1 MLQLVLM
8 QDGQSVNVPL
18 DHSPISLGRLPECD
32 VKLNSNMVSRRHA
45 ELAIDGSTISI
56 RDLGS
61 GNGTFVN
68 GNRLG
73 EDAAVLKAGDRI
85 KLGPILIRVD
95 SEDGQIVPPD
105 DESVRG
111 THVVGKKPK
120 SKQQPPAEQK
130 ATDQEFVVNPS
141 PPPMPSNITA
151 TIAEAPDDDQMI
163 RGSSAVSGG
172 VGLLEKNPAEKLR
185 GVIEITKSL
194 SGSFDAQTI
203 LPKILDSLFN
213 IFPAADRG
221 FIFMKDI
228 ASGEIVQRAAN
239 FRRDEDDSFRMSRT
253 IRDKVLN
260 DREAV
265 LSADASSDS
274 RFSGAESLMGMSI
287 RSMMCVPMLDRE
299 GAAIGLI
306 NIDTTNQ
313 LQSFSE
319 DDLELM
325 VAVAGQASMLYQ
337 SALLLASYVQKQK
350 QDNEMAIAEDV
361 QHALLPEKLPD
372 MSGYEMFA
380 SYDSAQAVGGDY
392 YDSFPLKDGRI
403 CIAFGDVAGKGVPAS
418 LVMSRL
424 SSVVRSTMQHVDEV
438 AEAISAINDH
448 MCARAVEGRFVTF
461 FLGLLDPETG
471 EMAYANAGHM
481 PLMVRHTD
489 GSVDEYGEEEIG
501 VPIGVLSG
509 YPYDAVKYTLQPGDC
524 IVLYTDGVSEAMN
537 HESDLYTIEHLRDF
551 LSKSSGTAQEI
562 GVAIREDVRR
572 HADGRE
578 QNDDVTMMLIT
589 RA

>member
-1 MLQLVLM
+1 MPKIVLL
-8 QDGQSVNVPL
+8 QDGQSVQVPL
-18 DHSPISLGRLPECD
+18 NKPKLVLGRLPECD

-45 ELAIDGSTISI
+45 ELSVDGDVVSI

-73 EDAAVLKAGDRI
+73 EETVTLNVGDRV
-85 KLGPILIRVD
+85 KLGPILLRVD
-95 SEDGQIVPPD
+95 AEDGSAPPA
-105 DESVRG
+105 G
-111 THVVGKKPK
+111 AATHVVDRGPVE
-120 SKQQPPAEQK
+120 SNRRTDDEIPVSRHEQQPYSI
-130 ATDQEFVVNPS
+130 N
-141 PPPMPSNITA
+141 A
-151 TIAEAPDDDQMI
+151 TITEAAETDQMI
-163 RGSSAVSGG
+163 RGSSQVSSG

-185 GVIEITKSL
+185 GVIEITKAL
-194 SGSFDAQTI
+194 SGSFDPAVI
-203 LPKILDSLFN
+203 LPKILDSLFE

-221 FIFMKDI
+221 FVFMKDS
-228 ASGEIVQRAAN
+228 ASGQIVQRAAK
-239 FRRDEDDSFRMSRT
+239 FRREEDDSFRMSRT

-287 RSMMCVPMLDRE
+287 RSMMCVPLLDRD
-299 GAAIGLI
+299 GASVGLI

-319 DDLELM
+319 DDLDLM

-337 SALLLASYVQKQK
+337 SALLLESYVAKQK
-350 QDNEMAIAEDV
+350 QDSEMAIAEDV
-361 QHALLPEKLPD
+361 QHALLPEKLPTPD
-372 MSGYEMFA
+372 GYDLFA

-392 YDSFPLKDGRI
+392 YDSFIMKDGRV

-424 SSVVRSTMQHVDEV
+424 SSVVRSTMQHVTDV
-438 AEAISAINDH
+438 AEAICEINDH

-461 FLGLLDPETG
+461 FLGFLEPETG
-471 EMAYANAGHM
+471 RLCYANAGHM
-481 PLMVRHTD
+481 PLLVRHTD
-489 GSVDEYGEEEIG
+489 GQVEEFGEEEIG
-501 VPIGVLSG
+501 VPIGVMG
-509 YPYDAVKYTLQPGDC
+509 GFPYDACEYVFRSGDSV
-524 IVLYTDGVSEAMN
+524 VLYTDGVSEAMN
-537 HESDLYTIEHLRDF
+537 HDSDLYTIEHLRDF
-551 LSKSSGTAQEI
+551 VSKLSGSAQQM

-572 HADGRE
+572 HANGRP
-578 QNDDVTMMLIT
+578 QNDDVTMMVIS

>member
-8 QDGQSVNVPL
+8 QDGQSVQIAL
-18 DHSPISLGRLPECD
+18 DRPKIVLGRLPECD

-45 ELAIDGSTISI
+45 QLAIDGSVITI

-73 EDAAVLKAGDRI
+73 DEDVTLKAGDRI

-95 SEDGQIVPPD
+95 PPD
-105 DESVRG
+105 GEPAPG
-111 THVVGKKPK
+111 GATHVVDRGVDLHKK
-120 SKQQPPAEQK
+120 
-130 ATDQEFVVNPS
+130 TDQEFSVHQNPA
-141 PPPMPSNITA
+141 PSDAAINA
-151 TIAEAPDDDQMI
+151 TITEAAETDQMI
-163 RGSSAVSGG
+163 RGSSRVSAGG
-172 VGLLEKNPAEKLR
+172 VGLLEKNPAEKLK
-185 GVIEITKSL
+185 GVIEITKAL
-194 SGSFDAQTI
+194 SGSFDPGVI
-203 LPKILDSLFN
+203 LPKILDSLFE

-221 FIFMKDI
+221 FVYMKDTG
-228 ASGEIVQRAAN
+228 SGQIVQRASK
-239 FRRDEDDSFRMSRT
+239 FRREEDDSFRMSRT

-287 RSMMCVPMLDRE
+287 RSMMCVPMLDRD
-299 GAAIGLI
+299 GASVGLI
-306 NIDTTNQ
+306 NVDTTNQ

-319 DDLELM
+319 DDLDLM

-337 SALLLASYVQKQK
+337 SALLLDSYVAKQK
-350 QDNEMAIAEDV
+350 QDSEMAIAEDV
-361 QHALLPEKLPD
+361 QHALLPEKLPTAD
-372 MSGYEMFA
+372 GFDMFA

-392 YDSFPLKDGRI
+392 YDSFVMKDGRI

-424 SSVVRSTMQHVDEV
+424 SSVVRSTMQHLSDV
-438 AEAISAINDH
+438 AEAICEINDH

-461 FLGLLDPETG
+461 FLGFLDTSTG
-471 EMAYANAGHM
+471 QLQYANAGHM
-481 PLMVRHTD
+481 PLMVRHAD
-489 GSVDEYGEEEIG
+489 GSVEEFGEEEIG
-501 VPIGVLSG
+501 VPIGVMAG
-509 YPYDAVKYTLQPGDC
+509 YPYDACEFTLASGDS
-524 IVLYTDGVSEAMN
+524 ILLYTDGVSEAMN
-537 HESDLYTIEHLRDF
+537 HESDLYTIEHLREF
-551 LSKSSGTAQEI
+551 VSKTSGTAQEM

-572 HADGRE
+572 HANGRP
-578 QNDDVTMMLIT
+578 QNDDVTMMVVT